1 VARLIFLFYRQV
13 VNILIWPAALLMSRH
28 ANFRGTILQRLGFR
42 LPQSPTN
49 RRVIWVHAA
58 SVGEVKA
65 VGALVKELKRSEKD
79 LFVCISAMTVT
90 GRNVAGNIP
99 EVDLVIPFPFDLAW
113 TMKRYLLRLFPLTL
127 FIVETEVWPNLIMMA
142 DKLGIPVVYVNARM
156 TEKSY
161 RRYMKFNSFIKEVLK
176 NVHVLAI
183 TEGDGRRFAALGAPH
198 VEILGNLK
206 LDSVRN
212 VDMSRSIALEK
223 ELGLEKRPVF
233 IAGSIREGEESDILD
248 AVTYAA
254 SQVQNLFSI
263 VAPRHPQMLSTLID
277 LCKGKKFK
285 WGLKSKMPKDTD
297 ILFVDTM
304 GELFDLYGIADVAF
318 VGGSLKD
325 FGGQNILEPVAW
337 GIPTIHGPYMANFT
351 WALDVVKGYT
361 VVVKNTRELG
371 RAIVDMVKDR
381 EKSEELGRNAMDA
394 LRKKQGITQR
404 YRGEISLYLG
414 QRP

>member
-1 VARLIFLFYRQV
+1 
-13 VNILIWPAALLMSRH
+13 MSRH

-42 LPQSPTN
+42 LPLPPSN

-65 VGALVKELKRSEKD
+65 VAGLVKELKRNEND
-79 LFVCISAMTVT
+79 LFVCMSAMTVT
-90 GRNVAGNIP
+90 GRNVAGSIP
-99 EVDLVIPFPFDLAW
+99 EVDMVIPFPFDLSRI
-113 TMKRYLLRLFPLTL
+113 MKRYLLRLFPQALL
-127 FIVETEVWPNLIMMA
+127 IVETEVWPNLIMMA

-161 RRYMKFNSFIKEVLK
+161 RRYMKLNSFIKEVLK
-176 NVHVLAI
+176 NVHVLAMA
-183 TEGDGRRFAALGAPH
+183 EGDGRRFAALGARH

-206 LDSVRN
+206 LDSVRD
-212 VDMSRSIALEK
+212 VDMSRRIALKK
-223 ELGLEKRPVF
+223 ELGLVRRPVF
-233 IAGSIREGEESDILD
+233 IAGSIREGEESDVLD
-248 AVTYAA
+248 AVTYSAP
-254 SQVQNLFSI
+254 QVQGLFSI
-263 VAPRHPQMLSTLID
+263 VAPRHPQMLSKLID
-277 LCKGKKFK
+277 LCEGKKLK

-318 VGGSLKD
+318 VGGSLKNL
-325 FGGQNILEPVAW
+325 GGQNILEPIAW
-337 GIPTIHGPYMANFT
+337 GVPTIHGAYMSNFT

-371 RAIVDMVKDR
+371 RAIVDMFKNR
-381 EKSEELGRNAMDA
+381 KQSEELGRNAMNA

-404 YRGEISLYLG
+404 YRREISIYLG
-414 QRP
+414 QRQ